1 MKKFI
6 IVLWAT
12 IMVACNPLKQI
23 SSDIEKS
30 EDKKDQLARLCA
42 EKFPILPIQ
51 YKDGKI
57 DTAAFI
63 AEILKLCPSYNG
75 GAPVYAIGTD
85 QIMFPVDKQT
95 DSAKPKVVVQPIVIN
110 KDSLI
115 RALKKFMAP
124 DTVKIKDSAESRM
137 LKSDLKKAFEQ
148 IAILEKKNTALTIS
162 NSENQALAKQRL
174 WMFIA
179 ACVLSILFLAIMVIV
194 IIKKFNL

>member
-1 MKKFI
+1 MKVFI
-6 IVLWAT
+6 ILLWAT
-12 IMVACNPLKQI
+12 FLVACNPLKQI

-30 EDKKDQLARLCA
+30 DDLKDQLARLCA
-42 EKFPILPIQ
+42 EKFPIPPIQ

-57 DTAAFI
+57 DTAALI
-63 AEILKLCPSYNG
+63 AEILKLCPGYNG
-75 GAPVYAIGTD
+75 AAPVYAISGD
-85 QIMFPVDKQT
+85 QIMFPVDGQT
-95 DSAKPKVVVQPIVIN
+95 DTVKTKVVIQAQVIN

-148 IAILEKKNTALTIS
+148 IGVLEKKNTALTIS
-162 NSENQALAKQRL
+162 NSENLALARQRL

-179 ACVLSILFLAIMVIV
+179 ACVLSALFLAITVIIV
-194 IIKKFNL
+194 IKKFRL